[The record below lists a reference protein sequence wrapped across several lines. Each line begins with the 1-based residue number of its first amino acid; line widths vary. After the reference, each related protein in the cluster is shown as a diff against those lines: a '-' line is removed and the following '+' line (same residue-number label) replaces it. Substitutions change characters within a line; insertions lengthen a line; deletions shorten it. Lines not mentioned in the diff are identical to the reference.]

1 MVDFNS
7 GTTLTKGVRF
17 RIEFTRSTPM
27 SSGGYNTLVSL
38 TQEKGAQSTFRCT
51 SPSLHLSCST
61 IDKTAIFNQ
70 LKASFEGGPPQPAPA
85 GILQTQQRS
94 YDRKPVPQ
102 LLSVP
107 PARQAV
113 SAPNSPVVP
122 HTPRFETGSVH
133 LPSSI
138 RY

>member
-1 MVDFNS
+1 
-7 GTTLTKGVRF
+7 
-17 RIEFTRSTPM
+17 M

-38 TQEKGAQSTFRCT
+38 TQEKGAQSTFRCE
-51 SPSLHLSCST
+51 PPHLLLPEYAN
-61 IDKTAIFNQ
+61 KTAIFNQ
-70 LKASFEGGPPQPAPA
+70 LKTSFEGGPPQPAPA

-94 YDRKPVPQ
+94 YDRKPAPQ

-107 PARQAV
+107 SGRQAI
-113 SAPNSPVVP
+113 SAPNSPSVP
-122 HTPRFETGSVH
+122 QTPRFETGSVH